1 MILLSGDYM
10 EEQRLSI
17 MVYEKLDIT
26 ADMWTQP
33 SNFRFL
39 EKKSDKYSPFRQL
52 CGILYENVGCVF

>member
-1 MILLSGDYM
+1 M

-26 ADMWTQP
+26 AGMWTQP

-39 EKKSDKYSPFRQL
+39 EKKSDKYSPFRQF
-52 CGILYENVGCVF
+52 CGILYENVDSVF